1 MLKLHDFCNRASQ
14 ATAERQSAD
23 ARRRL
28 TALDVDQA
36 IARAQADAA
45 NAATNAA
52 AASGPALAAA
62 EEAARIARIG
72 YREEIGRHTSEL
84 QSLMRI
90 SYAVFCLKKK
100 KRKNNNIKL
109 RRGQSKYKKEQRT
122 PLHAN

>member
-1 MLKLHDFCNRASQ
+1 MFNNGRAALSQ

-72 YREEIGRHTSEL
+72 YREGK
-84 QSLMRI
+84 
-90 SYAVFCLKKK
+90 F
-100 KRKNNNIKL
+100 
-109 RRGQSKYKKEQRT
+109 GQPDLLDAQRT
-122 PLHAN
+122 PAQPPAAAIDALPSYPNTQAPIGRPPWRDRE